1 MPLFVFRFGLSRA
14 SLEIEKRPFH
24 FETTKGSA
32 KMTMIQALLDEPK
45 EKNWLYPKI
54 CRALYITGLVN
65 AIINALIV
73 AVAIG
78 LTLVNVDS
86 SAFDKLVAIIVATVV
101 GFVAL
106 ILLMLVMR
114 FGYELLML
122 LFKSYQSLRES
133 ITISAEV
140 NRKLDSIY
148 GTQLQ
153 TGQYVCDS
161 LATLCDNSQGDK

>member
-54 CRALYITGLVN
+54 CRALYITGLVSTI
-65 AIINALIV
+65 ANALIA
-73 AVAIG
+73 AVVSG
-78 LTLVNVDS
+78 LSLINVDS
-86 SAFDKLVAIIVATVV
+86 SVLDKFGAIIVATVV
-101 GFVAL
+101 GFAVL
-106 ILLMLVMR
+106 IILMLVMR
-114 FGYELLML
+114 FWYELLML
-122 LFKSYQSLRES
+122 LFRSYQSMRES